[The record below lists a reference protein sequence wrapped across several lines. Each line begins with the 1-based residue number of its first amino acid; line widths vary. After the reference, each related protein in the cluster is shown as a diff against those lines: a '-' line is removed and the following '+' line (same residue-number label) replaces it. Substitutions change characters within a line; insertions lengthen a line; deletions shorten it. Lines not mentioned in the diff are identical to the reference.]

1 VLGLLAGAW
10 VRSGRGPFSTT
21 RGLLLGGL
29 AMTALGVL
37 WGQAAPEWLLFPINK
52 GLWTSSFVLLTG
64 GLAAALFGLIYWVVD
79 VAGWK
84 AWAQPFVTYGK
95 NAIAVYVGASLL
107 ADTLYLIRWTGPG
120 GVETT
125 LWEWLF
131 QTFYASWLPCELAS
145 LAFAV
150 MVVIIFYFV
159 AYAMDRRG
167 IYLKV

>member
-1 VLGLLAGAW
+1 
-10 VRSGRGPFSTT
+10 
-21 RGLLLGGL
+21 
-29 AMTALGVL
+29 
-37 WGQAAPEWLLFPINK
+37 
-52 GLWTSSFVLLTG
+52 
-64 GLAAALFGLIYWVVD
+64 
-79 VAGWK
+79 
-84 AWAQPFVTYGK
+84 
-95 NAIAVYVGASLL
+95 VGASLF

-150 MVVIIFYFV
+150 MVVIIFCFV